1 LKQQIFLR
9 QIQEAAM
16 NVVTLS
22 RQLGSQGS
30 EIAEIVA
37 HQTGFRL
44 VSRELINQAAR
55 RAGAPEVGLAMID
68 ELNLLG
74 LKPSAAQTQAYL
86 HAVKN
91 VMEELANVGNVI
103 LVGRAGQIVLAQHTQ
118 AVHVRVIAPVA
129 LRVERVAHRLEIPL
143 EAAHAQVEASDRY
156 HQNYFKKYYKVP
168 WDGAGLYDLIINTAK
183 LTPEDAADIICTLMG
198 KCSCR
203 DANPESA
210 PGDPL

>member
-1 LKQQIFLR
+1 
-9 QIQEAAM
+9 M

-37 HQTGFRL
+37 QHTGFRL
-44 VSRELINQAAR
+44 IARELINQAAR

-74 LKPSAAQTQAYL
+74 LKPSPAQTLAYL
-86 HAVKN
+86 NAVKI
-91 VMEELANVGNVI
+91 VMEEQAIAGNVI
-103 LVGRAGQIVLAQHTQ
+103 LVGRAGQIVLARHAQ

-129 LRVERVAHRLEIPL
+129 LRVERVALRLRIPV

-156 HQNYFKKYYKVP
+156 HQNYFKRYYKVP
-168 WDGAGLYDLIINTAK
+168 WDGSGLYDLIINTAK
-183 LTPEDAADIICTLMG
+183 LTPADAADLICTLLG

-203 DANPESA
+203 ETLAD
-210 PGDPL
+210 